1 MDINQTKKL
10 LNVISDYKNGKTNL
24 NNATFAVSE
33 ISQLSF
39 EIAESLLKHTMRNNV
54 KVLKEKS
61 KK

>member
-10 LNVISDYKNGKTNL
+10 LNVISDYKNGEINL